1 MFGGIAQTLI
11 IENHLYIPGTAILEV
26 NMRCKPGYFRYFYNQ
41 NSKLSKQM
49 KFFFTLF
56 FLLILASCRKAAITP
71 DTEYPD
77 LPAYSEKG
85 LNTGGTLINNKA
97 WITYPPAFLSTVRP
111 VQLFSYSA
119 GDSVVLLINGSYKDA
134 TLPDQNPNTIF
145 IVLKN
150 IHISSDADLQQ
161 LNGKTY
167 AVDGIINYGGV
178 SDSYGFNKSGH
189 GSGSIRFGK
198 VSEISNVTVGD
209 GTPGNPV
216 LHPYIVAGQ
225 FDMTMS
231 APVSYSF
238 THGRFDVNLIRSSN
252 QFVIF

>member
-1 MFGGIAQTLI
+1 
-11 IENHLYIPGTAILEV
+11 
-26 NMRCKPGYFRYFYNQ
+26 
-41 NSKLSKQM
+41 M
-49 KFFFTLF
+49 KFFFTIS
-56 FLLILASCRKAAITP
+56 FLIIIVSCRKAVITP
-71 DTEYPD
+71 DTAFPD

-97 WITYPPAFLSTVRP
+97 WITHPLAFLSTVRP
-111 VQLFSYSA
+111 VQLFSYPA
-119 GDSVVLLINGSYKDA
+119 GDSVVILINGNYKDA

-150 IHISSDADLQQ
+150 IHISTDAELLQM
-161 LNGKTY
+161 NGKTY
-167 AVDGIINYGGV
+167 LLDGTTNYGGI
-178 SDSYGFNKSGH
+178 SDSYGYNKTGH

-209 GTPGNPV
+209 GSPGNPV
-216 LHPYIVAGQ
+216 LHPYIISGQ

-231 APVSYSF
+231 SPVNYSF